1 MTMSPH
7 ATPYFFFGK
16 RKSKQK
22 ETVMEL
28 GGRLVGCSDCPSFPR
43 SPWERMI
50 LDPLIQFG

>member
-43 SPWERMI
+43 
-50 LDPLIQFG
+50 GNA